1 MSFALHEESTVARKP
16 NDDSIPP
23 MNPRVFLILLSFA
36 EGPSHGYEI
45 RKRAEAL
52 SGHTIKLDAGSLYRS
67 IAHLLDQGLIEELD
81 PPSENE
87 TPDARRRYYGL
98 TPRGRELAA
107 AEAERLAGLVEHAAF
122 SGLIETPTA
131 AH

>member
-1 MSFALHEESTVARKP
+1 MARKP
-16 NDDSIPP
+16 NDDSSSP
-23 MNPRVFLILLSFA
+23 MNTRVFLILLAFA
-36 EGPSHGYEI
+36 EGSAHGYEI

-52 SGHTIKLDAGSLYRS
+52 SGDTVKLDAGSLYRS
-67 IAHLLDQGLIEELD
+67 IAHLLDQGLVEELD
-81 PPSENE
+81 PPSEIE
-87 TPDARRRYYGL
+87 TTDARRRYYGL

-107 AEAERLAGLVEHAAF
+107 AEAQRLAGLVEHAAF